1 MSHPPP
7 SHPHP
12 LQPSAPSPPSPSPPS
27 PSALICCNKP
37 EVLWTWPTRPKEQIE
52 VSSLQLHRG
61 CEVGE
66 TWCGGAATEHWCA
79 DTLRLCGCCMEGRAN
94 TLMAIFILLLVWH
107 YNTITLLTLQA
118 FFFRLLLICRLL
130 DNMVISNHSGTPTFE
145 TDMMWKQCQKDVSTL
160 SLRDVV
166 LYLLFSHLFTLST
179 MHTAVLLCWNTTTMS
194 ISFQ

>member
-118 FFFRLLLICRLL
+118 FFL
-130 DNMVISNHSGTPTFE
+130 DCCSYVGFWIIWLYPIT
-145 TDMMWKQCQKDVSTL
+145 
-160 SLRDVV
+160 VV
-166 LYLLFSHLFTLST
+166 HPHLKLTWCESSVKK
-179 MHTAVLLCWNTTTMS
+179 M
-194 ISFQ
+194 